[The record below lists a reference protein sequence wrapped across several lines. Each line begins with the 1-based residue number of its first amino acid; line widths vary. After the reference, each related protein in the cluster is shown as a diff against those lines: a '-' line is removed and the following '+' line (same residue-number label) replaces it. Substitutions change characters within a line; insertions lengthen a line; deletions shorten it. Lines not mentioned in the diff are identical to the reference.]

1 MRLNFIIIYR
11 SRVIDES
18 EAILYALSKQ
28 LAVRG
33 KTLTAPS
40 LKSVLRLSMKVW
52 GVYRERV
59 TPVPIPNTEVK
70 PLIGDDTARV
80 AAWESSTMPH

>member
-11 SRVIDES
+11 SRVVDES

-59 TPVPIPNTEVK
+59 TPVPIPNTVVK
-70 PLIGDDTARV
+70 LFEPMIVHTSAKVGIAGF
-80 AAWESSTMPH
+80 